1 MIQNSIKTILLGL
14 VAWSS
19 HLAFADDTKL
29 ELSAKTAPAFEV
41 KDLPL
46 EAPIEGQLGGPGAP
60 SLKDQQ
66 ERLAK
71 SMLEKGI
78 CNASFYGEDFCRKQE
93 AKSYRVTDQFGTKAP
108 AQTATKA
115 MQE

>member
-1 MIQNSIKTILLGL
+1 MNANRFRNLIFAAGL
-14 VAWSS
+14 IGPG
-19 HLAFADDTKL
+19 LALAEEAKV
-29 ELSAKTAPAFEV
+29 ELSAKTAPSFEV
-41 KDLPL
+41 KDLVI

-78 CNASFYGEDFCRKQE
+78 CNASYYGEEFCRKQE

-108 AQTATKA
+108 TQTATKSN
-115 MQE
+115 QE